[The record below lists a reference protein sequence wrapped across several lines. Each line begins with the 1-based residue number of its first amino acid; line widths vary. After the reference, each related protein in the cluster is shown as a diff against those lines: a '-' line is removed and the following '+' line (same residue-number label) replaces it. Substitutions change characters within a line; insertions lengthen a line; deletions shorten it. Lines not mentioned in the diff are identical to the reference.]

1 MPIYAKRFK
10 HPLTGFMNPLKKP
23 ALRSILSLEMTKQFV
38 VGIVGAPFGL
48 KGFVK
53 VKSLSGETEH
63 LLRLKSVT
71 LRKDGRDW
79 DVIIEESSSVPPAMV
94 MRFAGFNSPEEARKL
109 TGAELLAN
117 REDAAPLRPG
127 EFYVEDL
134 KGLAVVSDSGDG
146 EVLGQIVSV
155 VDAGGGD
162 LAEIRLRDG
171 KTRLVPFRGEFFSD
185 VDPEKGRVVL
195 KNAWVLE

>member
-1 MPIYAKRFK
+1 
-10 HPLTGFMNPLKKP
+10 
-23 ALRSILSLEMTKQFV
+23 MTKQFV
-38 VGIVGAPFGL
+38 AGIVGAPFGL

-71 LRKDGRDW
+71 LRQNERERIMD
-79 DVIIEESSSVPPAMV
+79 IEESSSVPPAMI
-94 MRFAGFNSPEEARKL
+94 MRFAGFNSPEEAKAL
-109 TGAELLAN
+109 TGAELLVA

-134 KGLAVVSDSGDG
+134 KGLAVVSASGDRAG
-146 EVLGQIVSV
+146 EPLGHIVSV
-155 VDAGGGD
+155 IDAGGSD
-162 LAEIRLRDG
+162 LAEIRLQDG
-171 KTRLVPFRGEFFSD
+171 NTRLVPFREEFFSG
-185 VDPEKGRVVL
+185 VDPEKGQAGL

>member
-1 MPIYAKRFK
+1 
-10 HPLTGFMNPLKKP
+10 
-23 ALRSILSLEMTKQFV
+23 MTKQFV
-38 VGIVGAPFGL
+38 AGIVGAPFGL

-53 VKSLSGETEH
+53 VKSLSGETDH

-71 LRKDGRDW
+71 LRKDGRDRVM
-79 DVIIEESSSVPPAMV
+79 DIEESSQVPPAMV

-109 TGAELLAN
+109 TGAELLVS

-134 KGLAVVSDSGDG
+134 KGLTVVSASGDRAETG

-155 VDAGGGD
+155 IDAGGSD
-162 LAEIRLRDG
+162 LAEIRLQDG
-171 KTRLVPFRGEFFSD
+171 ETRLVPFREEFFSD
-185 VDPEKGRVVL
+185 VDLEKRQVVL